1 MWNKNYRSRKFIAPA
16 IALAILIIVLMLI
29 MPGKMEIRGANSGN
43 MTPFLMMVMALAN
56 ALIAISYASIPFFLI
71 VFVRKRKDMPFT
83 WVIFL
88 FGLFILACGTTHLVH
103 VVGLWWPV
111 NWWQA
116 TVDSICAII
125 SLATAVAV
133 WPILPKILSIPS
145 PNQLRMV
152 NSELQK
158 ERDKL
163 IYTQHELQKAYIEI
177 EERVNDRTQELLVA
191 NKALLT
197 EINERKK
204 MEEALR
210 TSEVYFRNVFDHSTV
225 GKSITEIGG
234 SIQTNKA
241 YRQIL
246 GYSEAELSTLKWQE
260 ITHPDDL
267 QRDQEYLDSLLSG
280 KYSSMRWEK
289 RYIHKDGHVIWTD
302 ISTVLQRDENNIPLY
317 FITSIQDITERK
329 QAENNIL
336 IKDRLLQLTGK
347 TAKVG
352 GWELDTETFQLIW
365 TEEVY
370 RIHEVDSTF
379 NPNVNK
385 GINFYSTL
393 SKPIIEQA
401 IQRAIEFGEPFDLEL
416 EFITAKGFNRW
427 VHSIGNIYKENEII
441 KRVYGSIQDITE
453 RKQVAEALKNSN
465 DKILSLAD
473 NIPGFMS
480 YVNAETLIYEF
491 VNENYA
497 KSFGILREKI
507 IGSHIKDVI
516 SEPNYQFALKSI
528 NEVKQG
534 KSVSYENSFNL
545 VTGKH
550 WIQVNYTPVFN
561 DKGHVTSIVVLSYD
575 ITERKRVEEAL
586 RESEERYRSLLT
598 NLEAGIVVHA
608 PDTSIV
614 MNNHRASE
622 LLGLSDDQL
631 KGKLALDPQWKFI
644 YDNDT
649 SVPLEEY
656 PVNRI
661 IATKKPIRD
670 LIFGVVRPKT
680 NDIARLTVNGFPVF
694 NNNGELSEI
703 LVSFIEITERIKA
716 EETLKESERNKT
728 ELLDKLNDAQHMA
741 MIGSWEWDL
750 KSNLVW
756 WSDETYEIFGVTKQN
771 FTPNFEANGEF
782 IHPDDFEQYGK
793 AFEHSFQTG
802 EPLNCEFKLI
812 AGNGQLKYCQAKGKL
827 IYDEFHQPIRFIG
840 TIMDITQRKLAEY
853 TLLETEAK
861 FRQTF
866 ELSPVGIVMAG
877 LNKRFIHCNN
887 AFANS
892 LGYKTDELVGKPLAD
907 VTYPEDSQL
916 GMEEMMAILKSEI
929 DISHVQ
935 KRYVRKDGHIVW
947 CEVTISIIRDS
958 EEQPQY
964 FLAIIQDITK
974 KRESENQLNLTSRIL
989 AVLNEPKDLS
999 EIIPRILTE
1008 IKQSL
1013 DFEAIGF
1020 RLKNGDDFPY
1030 FVQEGFP
1037 NDFIVN
1043 ENSLLERDSK
1053 GSVCRDEN
1061 GDINLEC
1068 TCGLIVSGKTDPQ
1081 NPYFT
1086 RGGSAWTNNTVT
1098 SLSIPV
1104 PKDTRLHPRD
1114 RCIHEGYQSVA
1125 LIPVR
1130 VNTETFG
1137 ILQLNDKRKDKLT
1150 LELVQ
1155 FLEGISSFIGMALIR
1170 KKQTE
1175 ALRFKN
1181 LVFDASLVANSIADI
1196 NGNYTEINDTFLR
1209 IWGYSNRDEVLGLPI
1224 QSFFNNQNNALDII
1238 SSLNNIGQWEGDFT
1252 AKRKDGSTFFAHGLA
1267 TTVKNDYGNQIGYQ
1281 SAIIDITERKQA
1293 EDEIIK
1299 LNETLEQRVIQRT
1312 EQLEVANKELEAF
1325 SYSVSHDLR
1334 APLRHINGFVDI
1346 LTKDVKDKLSEKD
1359 LHYLDVINN
1368 SAKKMGTLID
1378 DLLSFSRTGRAEIR
1392 KSKINMNQV
1401 IDEAISQI
1409 KPATVGR
1416 KIKWDISPLAEVSGD
1431 YNLMRL
1437 VWVNLIDNAVKY
1449 TKTKEKAIIKINCT
1463 EEKEEF
1469 IFRICDNGVG
1479 FDMNYAQKL
1488 FGVFQR
1494 LHSSAEFEG
1503 TGIGLANVRRIILR
1517 HGGRIWAEAVL
1528 DKGATFYFTMPKESA
1543 EEKIIGDSI

>member
-1 MWNKNYRSRKFIAPA
+1 MPNKYYNNRGVIATA
-16 IALAILIIVLMLI
+16 IALAILIIVSMLI
-29 MPGKMEIRGANSGN
+29 MFGKIEIRGASAGN
-43 MTPFLMMVMALAN
+43 MTPFLMIVMVLAN
-56 ALIAISYASIPFFLI
+56 ALITISYSSILFFLI
-71 VFVRKRKDMPFT
+71 VFVRKRKNMPFT
-83 WVIFL
+83 WMIFL
-88 FGLFILACGTTHLVH
+88 FGLFILACGITHLVRIA
-103 VVGLWWPV
+103 GAWWPI
-111 NWWQA
+111 NCLQA
-116 TVDSICAII
+116 TADSICAII
-125 SLATAVAV
+125 SLVAAIAV
-133 WPILPKILSIPS
+133 WLILHKILSIPS
-145 PNQLRMV
+145 LN
-152 NSELQK
+152 NNEIQK

-163 IYTQHELQKAYIEI
+163 IFTQHELQKEYTEV
-177 EERVNDRTQELLVA
+177 EERVNERTEELIAV
-191 NKALLT
+191 NNSLLK

-210 TSEVYFRNVFDHSTV
+210 TSEEYFRNIFDYSTV
-225 GKSITEIGG
+225 GKSITELGG
-234 SIQTNKA
+234 NVKTNKA
-241 YRQIL
+241 FRQIL
-246 GYSEAELSTLKWQE
+246 GYSEAELSVLKWQE
-260 ITHPDDL
+260 FTHPDDV
-267 QRDQEYLDSLLSG
+267 QRDKEYIDSLVSG

-289 RYIHKDGHVIWTD
+289 RYIHKDGHFIWAD
-302 ISTVLQRDENNIPLY
+302 ISTVLQRDINNIPLY
-317 FITSIQDITERK
+317 FITT
-329 QAENNIL
+329 
-336 IKDRLLQLTGK
+336 
-347 TAKVG
+347 
-352 GWELDTETFQLIW
+352 
-365 TEEVY
+365 
-370 RIHEVDSTF
+370 
-379 NPNVNK
+379 
-385 GINFYSTL
+385 
-393 SKPIIEQA
+393 
-401 IQRAIEFGEPFDLEL
+401 
-416 EFITAKGFNRW
+416 
-427 VHSIGNIYKENEII
+427 
-441 KRVYGSIQDITE
+441 IQDITE

-465 DKILSLAD
+465 DKIISLAD

-480 YVNAETLIYEF
+480 YVNVETLKYEF

-497 KSFGILREKI
+497 KSFGIPREKI
-507 IGSHIKDVI
+507 IGSHIKDI
-516 SEPNYQFALKSI
+516 IGEANYQFALESI
-528 NEVKQG
+528 SEVKLG

-550 WIQVNYTPVFN
+550 WIRVNYTPVFN
-561 DKGHVTSIVVLSYD
+561 ENGHVTAIVVLSYD
-575 ITERKRVEEAL
+575 ITEHKQAEEAL

-608 PDTSIV
+608 PDTSII

-622 LLGLSDDQL
+622 LLGLSDDQI
-631 KGKLALDPQWKFI
+631 KGKLAIDPQWKFI
-644 YDNDT
+644 YDHVT

-661 IATKKPIRD
+661 IATKQPIRD

-680 NDIARLTVNGFPVF
+680 NDIAWLAVNGFPVF

-703 LVSFIEITERIKA
+703 LISFIEITERIKV

-728 ELLDKLNDAQHMA
+728 ELLNKLNDAQHMA

-750 KSNLVW
+750 KNNLVW

-771 FTPNFEANGEF
+771 YTPNFEANGKF

-793 AFEHSFQTG
+793 VFEHSLQTG
-802 EPLNCEFKLI
+802 EPLNFEFKLI
-812 AGNGQLKYCQAKGKL
+812 AGSGQLKYCQSNGE
-827 IYDEFHQPIRFIG
+827 IIFDEFQQPIRFIG
-840 TIMDITQRKLAEY
+840 TIMDNTQRKLAEFN
-853 TLLETEAK
+853 LQETQKK
-861 FRQTF
+861 FQQTF

-877 LNKRFIHCNN
+877 LDKRFIHCNN

-892 LGYKTDELVGKPLAD
+892 LGYKTDELVGKSIAD
-907 VTYPEDSQL
+907 VTYPEDSQI
-916 GMEEMMAILKSEI
+916 GMNEMMSIIKGALNT
-929 DISHVQ
+929 SHVQ
-935 KRYVRKDGHIVW
+935 KRYVSKDGQIVW
-947 CEVTISIIRDS
+947 GDVAISLISDS
-958 EEQPQY
+958 KGCPQY
-964 FLAIIQDITK
+964 FLSIVQDITK
-974 KRESENQLNLTSRIL
+974 KRESENHLNLSSKIL
-989 AVLNEPKDLS
+989 AILNEPKDLS
-999 EIIPRILTE
+999 EITPRILTE

-1020 RLKNGDDFPY
+1020 RLKDGDDFPY

-1043 ENSLLERDSK
+1043 ENSLVARDAK

-1061 GDINLEC
+1061 GKINLEC

-1086 RGGSAWTNNTVT
+1086 PYGSAWTNNTVT
-1098 SLSIPV
+1098 SLSIPA

-1130 VNTETFG
+1130 ANNETFG
-1137 ILQLNDKRKDKLT
+1137 ILQLNDKKKDKLT
-1150 LELVQ
+1150 LDLVQ

-1196 NGNYTEINDTFLR
+1196 NGYYTEINDTFLR
-1209 IWGYSNRDEVLGLPI
+1209 IWGYSNKDEVLGLPI
-1224 QSFFNNQNNALDII
+1224 QHFFNDQNNASDII
-1238 SSLNNIGQWEGDFT
+1238 SSLNSIGQWEGDFT

-1267 TTVKNDYGNQIGYQ
+1267 TTVKNDYGNLIGYQ
-1281 SAIIDITERKQA
+1281 SAVIDITERKHA

-1312 EQLEVANKELEAF
+1312 EQLETVNKELEAF

-1334 APLRHINGFVDI
+1334 APLRHVSGFVDI
-1346 LTKDVKDKLSEKD
+1346 LTNDVKGKLSEKD

-1368 SAKKMGTLID
+1368 SAKMMGTLID

-1392 KSKINMNQV
+1392 KTKINMNQLV
-1401 IDEAISQI
+1401 DEAISQI
-1409 KPATVGR
+1409 KPATAGR
-1416 KIKWDISPLAEVSGD
+1416 KIKWDISPLAEVFGD

-1449 TKTKEKAIIKINCT
+1449 TKTKEKAIIKINCI

-1479 FDMNYAQKL
+1479 FEMKYAQKL

-1494 LHSSAEFEG
+1494 LHSSTEFEG
-1503 TGIGLANVRRIILR
+1503 TGIGLANVRRIVLR
-1517 HGGRIWAEAVL
+1517 HGGRIWVEAEL
-1528 DKGATFYFTMPKESA
+1528 DKGATFYFTLPKENT
-1543 EEKIIGDSI
+1543 EEKF